1 VHHADLDLDSS
12 TGIRFHFGELALAA
26 GFRAAQIL
34 LLGVDRQTVRLWQ
47 RCLFASVVFH
57 HSNLALPLPVES
69 SLLSVAVTPRMHGIH
84 HATRG
89 EWMNTNYSSL
99 LTIWDRLH
107 RTLRL
112 DVPQPAITIGIDGL
126 QSPQAVTLERS
137 LVLPFKA

>member
-1 VHHADLDLDSS
+1 
-12 TGIRFHFGELALAA
+12 
-26 GFRAAQIL
+26 
-34 LLGVDRQTVRLWQ
+34 LWQ

-69 SLLSVAVTPRMHGIH
+69 SLLNVAVTPRMHGIH

-89 EWMNTNYSSL
+89 DWMNTNYSSL